1 MAPEIDPHDLTP
13 GQIELINEG
22 RKLEGVHLTLF
33 GYFGGPELQGA
44 CIGRMQLDEDGEL
57 PAAHYESTEA
67 RLRALVIAQLLRGA
81 LRQSIPIVL
90 AGIFED
96 IFALR
101 TLEAAGGD
109 VQAYITSAGARIVD
123 GLPPAY
129 RRHYTSDFLQ
139 RFVVVAAEVASDFE
153 LGWDEPR
160 TFAHQ
165 LAAYCFAKK
174 GVRNADTEYG
184 AGLGAVNL
192 DRIMV
197 GLVEDTGVLEATY
210 RTAPDDTDPGVPAW
224 FVPYNPASRVNP
236 YLYPEGMPST
246 EQVDLL
252 EHQIA
257 HEVPER
263 YPGPSRQKAL
273 AARALIDISPY
284 ASSRYFLCP
293 VAVEHTVVAAL
304 GLDGLP
310 SDSEWEDLLLHPA
323 WHGAAEHPTWRSFD
337 YVATGFDGQL
347 LYVALVAGTD
357 EMDSPVLT
365 IQYLGEVLGEGTDE
379 S

>member
-13 GQIELINEG
+13 RQIELINEG
-22 RKLEGVHLTLF
+22 RKLEGVHLSLF

-44 CIGRMQLDEDGEL
+44 CIGRMQLDEDGQL
-57 PAAHYESTEA
+57 PASNYDSPED
-67 RLRALVIAQLLRGA
+67 RLKELVLAQLLRGA

-90 AGIFED
+90 DAIFDD

-109 VQAYITSAGARIVD
+109 AQEYITSAGARVVD
-123 GLPPAY
+123 LLPPAY
-129 RRHYTSDFLQ
+129 RRYYTSDFLQ
-139 RFVVVAAEVASDFE
+139 RFAVVAAEVASDFE
-153 LGWDEPR
+153 IGWEGPR
-160 TFAHQ
+160 TFAHE

-174 GVRNADTEYG
+174 GVRHADIDYG

-192 DRIMV
+192 DRLII
-197 GLVEDTGVLEATY
+197 GLLDETAVLEEAY
-210 RTAPDDTDPGVPAW
+210 LPAPEGRELETPVW
-224 FVPYNPASRVNP
+224 FVPHDPASRVNP

-252 EHQIA
+252 EHQLS
-257 HEVPER
+257 HEVLER
-263 YPGPSRQKAL
+263 HAGPARQKAL
-273 AARALIDISPY
+273 AEGVLVDVSPY
-284 ASSRYFLCP
+284 ASRQYFLCP
-293 VAVEHTVVAAL
+293 VAVEHSVVAAL

-310 SDSEWEDLLLHPA
+310 PESEWEDLLLHPA
-323 WHGAAEHPTWRSFD
+323 WHGAAEHPTWKSFD
-337 YVATGFDGQL
+337 YVAAGFEGQQ

-365 IQYLGEVLGEGTDE
+365 IQYLGEVIDE
-379 S
+379 P